1 MHDINDFTP
10 SVPKNR
16 IWLFNSAGS
25 FSGNVKFLF
34 LYIVNYR
41 PDIYACYI
49 SGEQSNVDYIR
60 SLGYRACHFKS
71 EEGKKLMRMAGV
83 YVNEQAKE
91 HYPAEL
97 CQAKLLNL
105 YHGVGLKQIERK
117 WDREFLALKMAKK
130 YIQFN
135 EHFYKNMC
143 FLTTSPFMEKHF
155 KEQLA
160 LEDSQIIRG
169 GYPRCVYQN
178 DYEPVRTFEHNILES
193 QGLPSDTKIAL
204 FAPTYRE
211 SNPDNFLYKAI
222 EDLDVLVDK
231 LKSNNILLII
241 KLHPKI
247 VNDLYFSKLKSISA
261 NNKHLLLWDN
271 KCDIYEIFNK
281 IDIGI
286 VDYSSIYYDLL
297 LAGVPSFIRYV
308 FDVEE
313 ETKFLLYDYFENTS
327 GIVCRTFDEFIN
339 AFDTVTQQKEDKDTQ
354 RIKERFWSYSDK
366 NTCDSIVE
374 QTLAF
379 QPDDSLQLPTLY
391 SFDIFD
397 TLIARKVLQP
407 RGVFYA
413 VQDKICR
420 SHEGFPE
427 EFRMEYV
434 AVRMQAE
441 ANVRERLYKSVG
453 HFEISFDDIFARLAE
468 IYPLPRESLE
478 LLKQWEIEAELE
490 NVIPVDDKV
499 AFAEQLI
506 RDGEQVVLISDMYLP
521 KEVIQSMLR
530 KISPMLAEIPLFLSS
545 DRKVQKT
552 TQLLYL
558 DVYRYFTPYR
568 FKEWHHYGD
577 NKLADG
583 DKAKAMGIIPH
594 LHTPPSFNAFE
605 QGIVNRY
612 KNYDS
617 YLLAGMLTRTRV
629 EQKMSEKEYY
639 AFAHIGALFVP
650 YIAWAVRDAITR
662 GMNTLYFISRDGYFL
677 QKVADAYINHH
688 KLPLKTKYIF
698 GSRRVWRVPG
708 MVDHVDEEFFS
719 NFGNFVGVSNY
730 EKLLDGLNM
739 PHHIFQKMFPEL
751 DLKPGSPL
759 ASGELA
765 ALREYFKKS
774 EKYNAYLLEKSSE
787 EREVISRYFHQ
798 EIDFNEKIAFVE
810 YWGRGY
816 TQTSLSRL
824 LDEANGNKMECIC
837 YYYRS
842 ILGSEDNII
851 RLNFTTNNTSII
863 FVEAIFANHPY
874 NTVTAYTEEEGSIV
888 PVMTRARFDAELF
901 WAMEKYLPMVIEK
914 FYSLPFMGKI
924 ETVEKL
930 YSDVALYWYRDHQ
943 DDPVLVKTLGH
954 LLDSVELWGEKR
966 EFAPAFTQAMLD
978 AMKQGK
984 SAGSMTRSVPMSLA
998 RSTPAIRAEYQKLSK
1013 ATPAKPSSPKAI
1025 SKQAQLIA
1033 KLERNPRAFFADS
1046 KSVALRNAGRVCL
1059 SPMLQASLGKALVG
1073 VVKFGLRRKVKK

>member
-1 MHDINDFTP
+1 MYDINDFTP
-10 SVPKNR
+10 SVPQNK
-16 IWLFNSAGS
+16 IWLFNSAGT

-34 LYIVNYR
+34 LYVVHYR

-60 SLGYRACHFKS
+60 SLGYRACHFES
-71 EEGKKLMRMAGV
+71 EEGKKLMSMAGV

-91 HYPAEL
+91 HYPLEL
-97 CQAKLLNL
+97 CKAKLLNL

-117 WDREFLALKMAKK
+117 WDRDFLGLKMAKK
-130 YIQFN
+130 YIQYN

-160 LEDSQIIRG
+160 LTDNQLIRG

-178 DYEPVRTFEHNILES
+178 EYEPIKTFEHNILES

-204 FAPTYRE
+204 YAPTYRE
-211 SNPDNFLYKAI
+211 NNPDNFLYKAI
-222 EDLDVLVDK
+222 KDLNALIGTLQK
-231 LKSNNILLII
+231 NKTLLII

-247 VNDLYFSKLKSISA
+247 ANDLYFNKLKNASA
-261 NNKHLLLWDN
+261 NNKYILLWDN
-271 KCDIYEIFNK
+271 KYDIYEIFNK

-286 VDYSSIYYDLL
+286 IDYSSIYYDMLA
-297 LAGVPSFIRYV
+297 AGVHSFIRYI

-313 ETKFLLYDYFENTS
+313 ETKFLIYDYFENTS
-327 GIVCRTFDEFIN
+327 GIVCKNYDEFIN
-339 AFDTVTQQKEDKDTQ
+339 AFDVVANQEDDKDTP
-354 RIKERFWSYSDK
+354 RVKELFWSYSGK

-420 SHEGFPE
+420 FPEGFPE

-468 IYPLPRESLE
+468 IYPLPPKNIA

-506 RDGEQVVLISDMYLP
+506 QDGEQVVLISDMYLP

-530 KISPMLAEIPLFLSS
+530 KVSPMLAEAPLFLSS

-558 DVYRYFTPYR
+558 EVYRHFTPYR

-617 YLLAGMLTRTRV
+617 YLLAGMLARTRV

-650 YIAWAVRDAITR
+650 YVAWAVRDAIAR
-662 GMNTLYFISRDGYFL
+662 GVKTLYFISRDGYFL
-677 QKVADAYINHH
+677 QKVADAYIALH

-708 MVDHVDEEFFS
+708 MVDHIDEEFFS
-719 NFGNFVGVSNY
+719 YFGNLVGVSNY
-730 EKLLDGLNM
+730 EKLLDGLDI

-751 DLKPGSPL
+751 GLKPGSSITP
-759 ASGELA
+759 GELT

-774 EKYNAYLLEKSSE
+774 EKYNEYLLEKSAH
-787 EREVISRYFHQ
+787 EREIVSRYFHQ
-798 EIDFNEKIAFVE
+798 EIDFGEKIGFVE

-824 LDEANGNKMECIC
+824 LDEANGSKMDCIC

-851 RLNFTTNNTSII
+851 RLNFSTNNTSLI

-874 NTVTAYTEEEGSIV
+874 NTVTAYVEENGKLG
-888 PVMTRARFDAELF
+888 PKMTRSRFDAELF
-901 WAMEKYLPMVIEK
+901 WAMEKYIPILVEK
-914 FYSLPFMGKI
+914 FYSLTFMSN
-924 ETVEKL
+924 TATMEKV
-930 YSDVALYWYRDHQ
+930 YSDFALYWYRDHQ
-943 DDPVLVKTLGH
+943 DDPVLVKSLGH

-978 AMKQGK
+978 AMRQGK
-984 SAGSMTRSVPMSLA
+984 TAGSMTRSVPISLA
-998 RSTPAIRAEYQKLSK
+998 RSTPAIRTEYQKLSK
-1013 ATPAKPSSPKAI
+1013 VSPAKPSSPKTV

-1046 KSVALRNAGRVCL
+1046 KSVVLRNAGRVCL
-1059 SPMLQASLGKALVG
+1059 SPMLHASFGKALIG
-1073 VVKFGLRRKVKK
+1073 VVKFGLKRKEKN

>member
-1 MHDINDFTP
+1 M
-10 SVPKNR
+10 
-16 IWLFNSAGS
+16 
-25 FSGNVKFLF
+25 
-34 LYIVNYR
+34 
-41 PDIYACYI
+41 
-49 SGEQSNVDYIR
+49 
-60 SLGYRACHFKS
+60 
-71 EEGKKLMRMAGV
+71 
-83 YVNEQAKE
+83 
-91 HYPAEL
+91 
-97 CQAKLLNL
+97 
-105 YHGVGLKQIERK
+105 
-117 WDREFLALKMAKK
+117 
-130 YIQFN
+130 
-135 EHFYKNMC
+135 
-143 FLTTSPFMEKHF
+143 
-155 KEQLA
+155 
-160 LEDSQIIRG
+160 
-169 GYPRCVYQN
+169 
-178 DYEPVRTFEHNILES
+178 
-193 QGLPSDTKIAL
+193 
-204 FAPTYRE
+204 
-211 SNPDNFLYKAI
+211 
-222 EDLDVLVDK
+222 
-231 LKSNNILLII
+231 
-241 KLHPKI
+241 
-247 VNDLYFSKLKSISA
+247 
-261 NNKHLLLWDN
+261 
-271 KCDIYEIFNK
+271 
-281 IDIGI
+281 
-286 VDYSSIYYDLL
+286 
-297 LAGVPSFIRYV
+297 
-308 FDVEE
+308 
-313 ETKFLLYDYFENTS
+313 
-327 GIVCRTFDEFIN
+327 
-339 AFDTVTQQKEDKDTQ
+339 
-354 RIKERFWSYSDK
+354 
-366 NTCDSIVE
+366 
-374 QTLAF
+374 
-379 QPDDSLQLPTLY
+379 
-391 SFDIFD
+391 
-397 TLIARKVLQP
+397 
-407 RGVFYA
+407 
-413 VQDKICR
+413 
-420 SHEGFPE
+420 
-427 EFRMEYV
+427 
-434 AVRMQAE
+434 
-441 ANVRERLYKSVG
+441 
-453 HFEISFDDIFARLAE
+453 
-468 IYPLPRESLE
+468 
-478 LLKQWEIEAELE
+478 
-490 NVIPVDDKV
+490 
-499 AFAEQLI
+499 
-506 RDGEQVVLISDMYLP
+506 
-521 KEVIQSMLR
+521 
-530 KISPMLAEIPLFLSS
+530 
-545 DRKVQKT
+545 
-552 TQLLYL
+552 
-558 DVYRYFTPYR
+558 
-568 FKEWHHYGD
+568 
-577 NKLADG
+577 
-583 DKAKAMGIIPH
+583 
-594 LHTPPSFNAFE
+594 
-605 QGIVNRY
+605 
-612 KNYDS
+612 
-617 YLLAGMLTRTRV
+617 
-629 EQKMSEKEYY
+629 
-639 AFAHIGALFVP
+639 
-650 YIAWAVRDAITR
+650 
-662 GMNTLYFISRDGYFL
+662 
-677 QKVADAYINHH
+677 ADAYINPH

>member
-1 MHDINDFTP
+1 MI
-10 SVPKNR
+10 
-16 IWLFNSAGS
+16 
-25 FSGNVKFLF
+25 
-34 LYIVNYR
+34 
-41 PDIYACYI
+41 
-49 SGEQSNVDYIR
+49 
-60 SLGYRACHFKS
+60 
-71 EEGKKLMRMAGV
+71 
-83 YVNEQAKE
+83 
-91 HYPAEL
+91 
-97 CQAKLLNL
+97 
-105 YHGVGLKQIERK
+105 
-117 WDREFLALKMAKK
+117 
-130 YIQFN
+130 
-135 EHFYKNMC
+135 
-143 FLTTSPFMEKHF
+143 
-155 KEQLA
+155 
-160 LEDSQIIRG
+160 
-169 GYPRCVYQN
+169 
-178 DYEPVRTFEHNILES
+178 
-193 QGLPSDTKIAL
+193 
-204 FAPTYRE
+204 
-211 SNPDNFLYKAI
+211 
-222 EDLDVLVDK
+222 
-231 LKSNNILLII
+231 
-241 KLHPKI
+241 
-247 VNDLYFSKLKSISA
+247 
-261 NNKHLLLWDN
+261 
-271 KCDIYEIFNK
+271 
-281 IDIGI
+281 
-286 VDYSSIYYDLL
+286 
-297 LAGVPSFIRYV
+297 
-308 FDVEE
+308 
-313 ETKFLLYDYFENTS
+313 
-327 GIVCRTFDEFIN
+327 
-339 AFDTVTQQKEDKDTQ
+339 QQKEDKDTQ

-662 GMNTLYFISRDGYFL
+662 GMNTL
-677 QKVADAYINHH
+677 
-688 KLPLKTKYIF
+688 
-698 GSRRVWRVPG
+698 
-708 MVDHVDEEFFS
+708 
-719 NFGNFVGVSNY
+719 
-730 EKLLDGLNM
+730 
-739 PHHIFQKMFPEL
+739 
-751 DLKPGSPL
+751 
-759 ASGELA
+759 
-765 ALREYFKKS
+765 
-774 EKYNAYLLEKSSE
+774 
-787 EREVISRYFHQ
+787 
-798 EIDFNEKIAFVE
+798 
-810 YWGRGY
+810 
-816 TQTSLSRL
+816 
-824 LDEANGNKMECIC
+824 
-837 YYYRS
+837 
-842 ILGSEDNII
+842 
-851 RLNFTTNNTSII
+851 
-863 FVEAIFANHPY
+863 
-874 NTVTAYTEEEGSIV
+874 
-888 PVMTRARFDAELF
+888 
-901 WAMEKYLPMVIEK
+901 
-914 FYSLPFMGKI
+914 
-924 ETVEKL
+924 
-930 YSDVALYWYRDHQ
+930 
-943 DDPVLVKTLGH
+943 
-954 LLDSVELWGEKR
+954 
-966 EFAPAFTQAMLD
+966 
-978 AMKQGK
+978 
-984 SAGSMTRSVPMSLA
+984 
-998 RSTPAIRAEYQKLSK
+998 
-1013 ATPAKPSSPKAI
+1013 
-1025 SKQAQLIA
+1025 
-1033 KLERNPRAFFADS
+1033 
-1046 KSVALRNAGRVCL
+1046 
-1059 SPMLQASLGKALVG
+1059 
-1073 VVKFGLRRKVKK
+1073 